1 LDYAHD
7 LCRARLA
14 CGAARRYGTSIF
26 DGTIPS
32 GETVTGAWGGEW
44 AAVPNSA
51 ASELFAIG
59 FPVKAPS
66 RLESGQVNT
75 APDARAA
82 DPDPACAGTPGAPTA
97 PPGKVCIYIDQLA
110 PSDRIQGYKL
120 MVPIIDPAGP
130 GDELG
135 FTVLVTYNSSTT
147 GDTTVSARG
156 TWAYTAP

>member
-1 LDYAHD
+1 VRRAYRRRRDPGPL
-7 LCRARLA
+7 RARP
-14 CGAARRYGTSIF
+14 AR
-26 DGTIPS
+26 
-32 GETVTGAWGGEW
+32 
-44 AAVPNSA
+44 
-51 ASELFAIG
+51 
-59 FPVKAPS
+59 
-66 RLESGQVNT
+66 
-75 APDARAA
+75 
-82 DPDPACAGTPGAPTA
+82 
-97 PPGKVCIYIDQLA
+97 YIDQLA